1 LPEKEHKHL
10 LLLAILVATITY
22 QVGLTPPGGFW
33 ISDDDG
39 PLAGHRAG
47 YAVLLDANPRS
58 FKAFFYCNTASFM
71 ASMALILLLVNPNL
85 HRLAIRCY
93 PLYACQVAGLIGLM
107 GAYAAGSARSLRTSI
122 VVFVL
127 VGAVIAVIALNITVF
142 DFVQRGRG
150 AAGEEHGPRNADE
163 TEYRDEVY
171 AKRKYL
177 MLLGILAASV
187 TYEAGLAPPGG
198 VWQDNNGGRRRREA
212 GSSVLHDTNSRRYHV
227 FFYSNST
234 SFIASVVVIA
244 LLLQQ
249 ILRRRHR
256 RRPDQENPDLLLVA
270 TNTAVVLDLLGLLA
284 AYAAGSTR
292 KWESVIVLTGL
303 VVLFMAIHA
312 AVWLYRER
320 RRCSSCGLGG
330 AAHANRE
337 SLPMEEQVPNGHC
350 QTSQGEEA

>member
-1 LPEKEHKHL
+1 
-10 LLLAILVATITY
+10 
-22 QVGLTPPGGFW
+22 
-33 ISDDDG
+33 
-39 PLAGHRAG
+39 
-47 YAVLLDANPRS
+47 
-58 FKAFFYCNTASFM
+58 M
-71 ASMALILLLVNPNL
+71 ASIALILLLVNPNL
-85 HRLAIRCY
+85 HWLAIRCY
-93 PLYACQVAGLIGLM
+93 PLYACQVAGLFGLM
-107 GAYAAGSARSLRTSI
+107 GAY
-122 VVFVL
+122 
-127 VGAVIAVIALNITVF
+127 AVIALNITVF
-142 DFVQRGRG
+142 DFIRRGTG

-187 TYEAGLAPPGG
+187 TYQAGLAPPGG
-198 VWQDNNGGRRRREA
+198 VWQDDNGGIGGRRRREA

-270 TNTAVVLDLLGLLA
+270 TNTAVVLDLLGLLE

-292 KWESVIVLTGL
+292 EWESVIVLTVL

-320 RRCSSCGLGG
+320 CRCSSCGCGCG
-330 AAHANRE
+330 SVAHANQGR
-337 SLPMEEQVPNGHC
+337 LPMEEQVPNGHP
-350 QTSQGEEA
+350 QPSQGAHSCHNYKELIVCACAFDPNRNMVLDNVWNKGKKDLTVNKA